1 MNPILLIY
9 PFIYGNL
16 IIAISPPINWS
27 ELMGKWE
34 CEKVIWI
41 VGKDTT
47 DVSAQYLP
55 HTTEFKADFKF
66 QDDYLAGNTSVEGI
80 YNIDKSTNTIY
91 FTAAVQ
97 STRYPDAKVP
107 VPDLVFNT
115 GKQELVV
122 KTLTS
127 KNLTLIQKHQ
137 PYSEGPGDYLF
148 YFKK

>member
-1 MNPILLIY
+1 VNPILLTY

-47 DVSAQYLP
+47 NVSAQYLP

-80 YNIDKSTNTIY
+80 YNIDKSTNTI
-91 FTAAVQ
+91 
-97 STRYPDAKVP
+97 
-107 VPDLVFNT
+107 
-115 GKQELVV
+115 
-122 KTLTS
+122 
-127 KNLTLIQKHQ
+127 
-137 PYSEGPGDYLF
+137 
-148 YFKK
+148 

>member
-1 MNPILLIY
+1 MKFLLT
-9 PFIYGNL
+9 
-16 IIAISPPINWS
+16 IITTLTLTPYQDSPPINWS
-27 ELMGKWE
+27 ELTGKWE

-55 HTTEFKADFKF
+55 HTTEFKADLKF

-97 STRYPDAKVP
+97 STKYPDAKVP